1 MAGVSQGRGICTSRA
16 YWELRAEQVMN
27 RVFSPEMAIEVE
39 VFDPPSAPP
48 PPPAPPAPGPRTAA
62 SAQAHPAVGQSP
74 PSALVLASV
83 SLGITTVAGLGLV
96 ALQLRSQ
103 DQQAI
108 RQERNLLMMER
119 LRAMGPASPDPA
131 ASSGNTIQAGA
142 AAGGLE
148 ALAAA
153 ENGLPPPPPAEPWM
167 QELATLP
174 PSSAPSARVL
184 QVPMSGSVGRSAP
197 PAGPSGAQP
206 RPGGSAGSGG
216 SWGGPAPQLI
226 GVVKAPGHGGSA
238 IFQVG
243 SSSTSATVGETIGAS
258 GWKLHSANA
267 DSAVIER
274 NGEQRLISIS
284 SGG

>member
-1 MAGVSQGRGICTSRA
+1 
-16 YWELRAEQVMN
+16 MN
-27 RVFSPEMAIEVE
+27 RVFSPEMAIDVE
-39 VFDPPSAPP
+39 VFDPPPVPP
-48 PPPAPPAPGPRTAA
+48 PPPAPPAPGARTAA
-62 SAQAHPAVGQSP
+62 SPAATPGARRAVAGGQASARRHPPVGQSP

-131 ASSGNTIQAGA
+131 ASIGSIQPGA

-148 ALAAA
+148 AVAAA
-153 ENGLPPPPPAEPWM
+153 EDGLPPPPPAEPWM

-174 PSSAPSARVL
+174 PSSAPGARVL
-184 QVPMSGSVGRSAP
+184 KVPMSGSVGRAAPAATGTGTSSAT
-197 PAGPSGAQP
+197 P
-206 RPGGSAGSGG
+206 RPGSSTGSGG
-216 SWGGPAPQLI
+216 SGGGPAPQLI
-226 GVVKAPGHGGSA
+226 GVVQAPGHGGSA

-243 SSSTSATVGETIGAS
+243 GSSTSTSVGETIGAS
-258 GWKLHSANA
+258 GWKLRSANA

>member
-1 MAGVSQGRGICTSRA
+1 
-16 YWELRAEQVMN
+16 MN
-27 RVFSPEMAIEVE
+27 RVFSPELAIEVE
-39 VFDPPSAPP
+39 VFDPPPMPP
-48 PPPAPPAPGPRTAA
+48 PPPAPPAPGAKTAA
-62 SAQAHPAVGQSP
+62 SARRHPPVSQSP

-119 LRAMGPASPDPA
+119 LRAMGPASPDP
-131 ASSGNTIQAGA
+131 
-142 AAGGLE
+142 E

-153 ENGLPPPPPAEPWM
+153 EDGLPPPPPAEPWM

-174 PSSAPSARVL
+174 PSSAPGARVL
-184 QVPMSGSVGRSAP
+184 QVPMNGNVSRSAP
-197 PAGPSGAQP
+197 PAMAAGPSGATP
-206 RPGGSAGSGG
+206 RPGGSMGGGGSGG
-216 SWGGPAPQLI
+216 DPAPQLI
-226 GVVKAPGHGGSA
+226 GVVQAPGHGGSA

-243 SSSTSATVGETIGAS
+243 SSSTSASVGETIGGS
-258 GWKLHSANA
+258 GWTLRSANA

>member
-1 MAGVSQGRGICTSRA
+1 
-16 YWELRAEQVMN
+16 MN
-27 RVFSPEMAIEVE
+27 RVFSPEMAIDVE
-39 VFDPPSAPP
+39 VFDPPPVPP
-48 PPPAPPAPGPRTAA
+48 PPPAPPAPGARTAA
-62 SAQAHPAVGQSP
+62 SPAATPGARRAVPIGQASTRRHTRHPPVGQSP

-119 LRAMGPASPDPA
+119 LRAMGPASPDTA
-131 ASSGNTIQAGA
+131 ASIGSLQPGA

-148 ALAAA
+148 AVAAA
-153 ENGLPPPPPAEPWM
+153 EDGLPPPPPVEPWM

-174 PSSAPSARVL
+174 PSSAPGARVL
-184 QVPMSGSVGRSAP
+184 KVPMSGSVGRAAP
-197 PAGPSGAQP
+197 AATGTGPSSATPG
-206 RPGGSAGSGG
+206 PGGSTGSGG
-216 SWGGPAPQLI
+216 SGGGPAPQLI
-226 GVVKAPGHGGSA
+226 GVVQAPGHGGSA

-243 SSSTSATVGETIGAS
+243 SSSTSASVGESIGAS
-258 GWKLHSANA
+258 GWKLRSANA